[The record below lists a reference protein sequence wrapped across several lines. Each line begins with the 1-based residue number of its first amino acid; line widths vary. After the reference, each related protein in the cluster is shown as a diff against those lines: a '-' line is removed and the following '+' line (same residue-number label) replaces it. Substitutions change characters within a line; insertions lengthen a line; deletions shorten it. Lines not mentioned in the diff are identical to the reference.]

1 MDGDKMKSEIDYFWF
16 VVAGFILA
24 ALWLANN
31 QRIIFEI
38 VRMLDA
44 GRR

>member
-1 MDGDKMKSEIDYFWF
+1 MKNEIDYFWF

-31 QRIIFEI
+31 QHIIFDI
-38 VRMLDA
+38 VRAMDA
-44 GRR
+44 GVR